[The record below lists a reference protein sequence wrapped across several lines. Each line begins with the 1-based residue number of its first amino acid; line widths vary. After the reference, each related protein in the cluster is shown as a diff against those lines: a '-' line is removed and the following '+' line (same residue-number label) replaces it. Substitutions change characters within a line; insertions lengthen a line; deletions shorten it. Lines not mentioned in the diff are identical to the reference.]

1 MINVFRQLKKR
12 HTKKKDGRENKRQR
26 EKEKRIEILRDR
38 NRQRGER
45 KQRKMSGL
53 PKGARPT
60 RKAGATQTGQTG
72 K

>member
-1 MINVFRQLKKR
+1 MARKTKDKGRKK
-12 HTKKKDGRENKRQR
+12 
-26 EKEKRIEILRDR
+26 KRIEMLRDR
-38 NRQRGER
+38 NRQRGEC

-53 PKGARPT
+53 SKRARPT